1 MTRSISRRALL
12 AGSLGVAQ
20 LALLEKFG
28 LVSKA
33 FAAGENAP
41 IKLLVL
47 YIPGGVRFYPF
58 FVPFTEADVVKY
70 IPPRAD
76 AEQEPIFSTPSEIVT
91 LDGDSGGFQPIRVAR
106 NWNPMNPADRTGY
119 RYSPAGYG
127 WVHYG
132 LGATSAIVHGVDMGS
147 FAHSSSFVSAM
158 CGIAGEAYRSPAL
171 VSLVANH
178 LHQRFASTRPIPCVA
193 INSSSV
199 PEANS
204 LPAQATPVVIPTTDV
219 LSQLFSS
226 NGARL
231 ARWRDSDRRTEQM
244 VPSFNG
250 MGAATTVGLTN
261 VDALVL
267 ERTRGY
273 RSSTHNGANPVL
285 EGIYNSYVGVS
296 RTLAR
301 DVVSAVQS
309 AMPNT
314 QMQAPYA
321 MAYGRYHVQ
330 FGLANT
336 RIDMG
341 ASCEWILKLLKSN
354 ITSVVYAHLPER
366 YYDFHNGGTVALQAA
381 ASRAQ
386 LDIIARML
394 GEMKATPSPDRPGK
408 TLYDDTLVI
417 VQSEFSRTFMK
428 GPNQRSA
435 DNWQFGDD
443 HNPIASM
450 VLSGGGILG
459 NRQIGNFEA
468 DGTRGAPVSIH
479 EEDGRTVMRA
489 PNSADF
495 IATAASVFGM
505 RPGQDFFIP
514 GGYGI
519 INGICP

>member
-1 MTRSISRRALL
+1 MSKQITRRALL
-12 AGSLGVAQ
+12 AGSLGAAQ
-20 LALLEKFG
+20 FALLEKFG
-28 LVSKA
+28 LTRRA
-33 FAAGENAP
+33 FASGMDGP

-58 FVPFTEADVVKY
+58 FVPFSDADVVRY
-70 IPPRAD
+70 IPPKQSPD
-76 AEQEPIFSTPSEIVT
+76 QEPVFSTPSQIYR
-91 LDGDSGGFQPIRVAR
+91 LNGDSGAFQPIRVAG

-119 RYSPAGYG
+119 NYSPSGYG
-127 WVHYG
+127 WIHYD
-132 LGATSAIVHGVDMGS
+132 LGPTSAVVHGIDQGS
-147 FAHSSSFVSAM
+147 FAHNSSFVSAM
-158 CGIAGEAYRSPAL
+158 CGIAGEAYRAPAL
-171 VSLVANH
+171 VSVVANY
-178 LHQRFASTRPIPCVA
+178 LHQRFASARPIPCVA
-193 INSSSV
+193 INSSSL
-199 PEANS
+199 PEANN

-226 NGARL
+226 DGARL

-250 MGAATTVGLTN
+250 MGAATTVSLTN

-267 ERTRGY
+267 ERTRGF
-273 RSSTHNGANPVL
+273 RSSSHNGANPVL

-301 DVVSAVQS
+301 DVVTAVQS

-314 QMQAPYA
+314 QTQAPYA

-336 RIDMG
+336 RIDMT

-354 ITSVVYAHLPER
+354 VTSVVYAHLPER
-366 YYDFHNGGTVALQAA
+366 YYDFHNGGSVALQAA

-386 LDIIARML
+386 LDIIARMI

-408 TLYDDTLVI
+408 TLYDDTLIV
-417 VQSEFSRTFMK
+417 VQSEFNRSFVK
-428 GPNQRSA
+428 GPNQMSN
-435 DNWQFGDD
+435 DNWQYGDD
-443 HNPIASM
+443 HNPITSV

-468 DGTRGAPVSIH
+468 DGTRGAEVSIH
-479 EEDGRTVMRA
+479 EEDGRDVMRR
-489 PNSADF
+489 PKSADF
-495 IATAASVFGM
+495 IATACRVFGM

-514 GGYGI
+514 GGYGV
-519 INGICP
+519 INGLCP